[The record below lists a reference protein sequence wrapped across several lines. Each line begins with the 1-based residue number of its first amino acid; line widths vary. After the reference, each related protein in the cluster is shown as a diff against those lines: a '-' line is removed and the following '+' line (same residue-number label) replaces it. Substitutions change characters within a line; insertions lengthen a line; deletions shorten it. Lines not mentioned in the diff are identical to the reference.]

1 MARVPD
7 HNLKEWSTLMAKT
20 LDQIQQ
26 QIAKLQ
32 KEADAIKAK
41 EVSGVVERIKDAIAH
56 YGLTVEDLF
65 GRSVGGRKAASK
77 DRVRLKKSTA
87 KKATTKGS
95 RVPVKYRDDA
105 GNTWTGRGNKPRWLV
120 AAIANGKTVEDF
132 AVKG

>member
-1 MARVPD
+1 
-7 HNLKEWSTLMAKT
+7 MAKT
-20 LDQIQQ
+20 LAQIQQ

-32 KEADAIKAK
+32 QEADAIKAK
-41 EVSGVVERIKDAIAH
+41 EVSGVVERIKDAIGH

-65 GRSVGGRKAASK
+65 GRSVGGQKAASK

>member
-1 MARVPD
+1 
-7 HNLKEWSTLMAKT
+7 MAKT

-32 KEADAIKAK
+32 KEAEAIRAK

-65 GRSVGGRKAASK
+65 GRSVGGRKAAST

-87 KKATTKGS
+87 KKASTKGS
-95 RVPVKYRDDA
+95 RVPVKYRDGA

-120 AAIANGKTVEDF
+120 AALASGKAVDDF
-132 AVKG
+132 AVKV